1 MDNLV
6 LDDRAV
12 FPGNGEMA
20 GLCRSF
26 DWAATPLGPVTT
38 WPQSLRTTVSTL
50 LASRHPMFLWWG
62 DDLVQVYNDA
72 YRPSLGDRHPRA
84 LGMKGREFWTDIWP
98 TIGPQIEQV
107 MSGGDATWH
116 EDQYLPIERNGR
128 MEDVWWTYSYSAVRD
143 DDGAVAGTLV
153 VCQETTQRILSDRW
167 AREIETK
174 LAQQRENMLRAVFE
188 QAPSFMCVM
197 RGPELVYELA
207 NDAYYGL
214 IGHREILRKPIREAL
229 PELATQGF
237 IEVLE
242 KVYATGQPF
251 VGREL
256 SVILQRTPGGDA
268 EERFADFIFYP
279 LVNDAGQREGIV
291 VHGSDVTSQVM
302 SRREAERLLE
312 ESERARADAE
322 AARAEAQVA
331 NRAKVDFLRVMSHE
345 LRTPLNAIAGYSALL
360 EMGIHGQLEEAQ
372 REDVLRIQASQRHLL
387 RLINEVLNYAK
398 LESGSLEYD
407 IADVRAADAIA
418 AAVEFVEPQY
428 RTKKLE
434 LKIDD
439 CADITAR
446 ADEERTLQVLI
457 NLLTNALKFTNAGGR
472 VDVRCTTAAEMVAI
486 EVADTGIGIAS
497 EELERIFDPFVQSRS
512 ELTRS
517 REGTG
522 LGLAISRELARGMGG
537 DVTVTSKP
545 GVGSTFRLSLPAAGA
560 AEAASGHQPDGGV

>member
-12 FPGNGEMA
+12 FPGKGEMA

-38 WPQSLRTTVSTL
+38 WSQSLRAIVSAL
-50 LASRHPMFLWWG
+50 LTSRHPMFLWWG
-62 DDLVQVYNDA
+62 EDLVQIYNDA

-84 LGMKGREFWTDIWP
+84 LGMKGREFWTDIWLS
-98 TIGPQIEQV
+98 IGPQIEQV

-143 DDGAVAGTLV
+143 DDGAIAGTLV

-174 LAQQRENMLRAVFE
+174 LAQQRETMLRAVFE

-242 KVYATGQPF
+242 NVYATGQPF

-256 SVILQRTPGGDA
+256 SVMLQRTPGGDA

-279 LVNDAGQREGIV
+279 LVNDAGHREGIV
-291 VHGSDVTSQVM
+291 VHGSDVTSQVL
-302 SRREAERLLE
+302 SRREAERLLQ

-360 EMGIHGQLEEAQ
+360 EMGIHGELADAQ

-398 LESGSLEYD
+398 LESGSLEYE
-407 IADVRAADAIA
+407 ITDVRAADVIA
-418 AAVEFVEPQY
+418 AAVEFIEPQY

-434 LKIDD
+434 LRIAECSDV
-439 CADITAR
+439 TVR

-457 NLLTNALKFTNAGGR
+457 NLLTNALKFTNSGGR
-472 VDVRCTTAAEMVAI
+472 VDVRCAADGDRVAI

-497 EELERIFDPFVQSRS
+497 EDHERIFDPFVQSRS

-537 DVTVTSKP
+537 DVTVTSAP
-545 GVGSTFRLSLPAAGA
+545 GAGSTFRLSLPAAGA
-560 AEAASGHQPDGGV
+560 H